1 MQVFISHADAED
13 VIARRVASEMRKYG
27 FYVRDPESVLPGDNW
42 ATAVGTALE
51 SSELMVV
58 LNTREARDSA
68 NLTHEVQFALT
79 SGNYQGR
86 VVPVLVNFVTIQA
99 GKDVPWVLLRMD
111 PIYFNAPVGLS
122 DSDISQ
128 IVSRVSAVAGA
139 GTNASR

>member
-1 MQVFISHADAED
+1 MQVFISHAAADA
-13 VIARRVASEMRKYG
+13 VLARRVASALRKAG
-27 FYVRDPESVLPGDNW
+27 FPVWDPESVLPGDNW
-42 ATAVGTALE
+42 PAAVGMALE

-58 LNTREARDSA
+58 LFTREARDSG

-79 SGNYQGR
+79 SGNYRGR
-86 VVPVLVNFVTIQA
+86 VVPVLVDFVTFQA

-111 PIYFNAPVGLS
+111 PIYVNAPAGIS

-139 GTNASR
+139 DANASR